1 MNSALTRQQIIED
14 VGKVKGL
21 PPYPGV
27 VTEVEAEFSKPEPSL
42 QLAAAIIERDP
53 ALSAGILRLA
63 NSALRRGRSEI
74 SSVAQAAI
82 RLGLRETRRVLLS
95 AAFVQK
101 WPKAPGIDQQAFWR
115 HALTV
120 GLTATRLSTHRT
132 DAAPPG
138 LEESCFAAG
147 LLHDLGSLVLAHTYP
162 EHYSQLL
169 AQVAEGGTSLDA
181 LELSTWGIE
190 HGEVGEL
197 LATRWQL
204 PDPLRAAISCHHR
217 PWLARKEHRILVY
230 LVHVADFLSSC
241 QGLGAGQ
248 DGWPQ
253 ELDPVAWDTL
263 GFKIEEVHSL
273 FAGVTEQGDVSK
285 DWIVALQSKAE

>member
-1 MNSALTRQQIIED
+1 MDSALTRRRIIED
-14 VGKVKGL
+14 VGRVKGL

-27 VTEVEAEFSKPEPSL
+27 VTQVEAEFSKPEPSL
-42 QLAAAIIERDP
+42 QRAAALIEQDP

-74 SSVAQAAI
+74 SSVSQATI

-101 WPKAPGIDQQAFWR
+101 WPRVPGIDQQAFWR

-120 GLTATRLSTHRT
+120 GMTATRLAAHCSH
-132 DAAPPG
+132 AAPTG

-147 LLHDLGSLVLAHTYP
+147 LLHDLGALVLAHTYP
-162 EHYSQLL
+162 EPYSELL
-169 AQVAEGGTSLDA
+169 ARVADSGTSLDA
-181 LELSTWGIE
+181 LELAAWGIE

-197 LATRWQL
+197 LATQWQL
-204 PDPLRAAISCHHR
+204 PDPLRAVISCHHR
-217 PWLARKEHRILVY
+217 PWLAREEHRTLVY

-241 QGLGAGQ
+241 QGLGTGQ

-253 ELDPVAWDTL
+253 DLDPAAWDAL
-263 GFKIEEVHSL
+263 GLNLEEVPSL
-273 FAGVTEQGDVSK
+273 FADVTEQGNVSK
-285 DWIVALQSKAE
+285 EWVVALQSRAE